1 MMMQNPYQQE
11 IKKIKRRIWWS
22 SAIALVLC
30 LVVLFFSFPVTYEI
44 MGVSYLDADPALPW
58 PISLLLILLILFV
71 QLIVLAVA
79 ISPSETS
86 LTVECN
92 PEKYLALNQEIGNKA
107 QKTNALAVGSFYMGN
122 YQTSAQYAA
131 MLAKSSN
138 KHGVAAAYFT
148 LACNCFFLKDAAG
161 FANATTI
168 FRQMTP
174 TVSAKPKF
182 AALYQKRGMALTFME
197 ALQNGNKEVL
207 QSYQTLTPWV
217 ANKPTEG
224 FIHYL
229 QALCALALEE
239 TDQAKY
245 HFLWVK
251 NECPKLCLATYA
263 ATHLER
269 LTTKE

>member
-1 MMMQNPYQQE
+1 
-11 IKKIKRRIWWS
+11 
-22 SAIALVLC
+22 
-30 LVVLFFSFPVTYEI
+30 
-44 MGVSYLDADPALPW
+44 
-58 PISLLLILLILFV
+58 
-71 QLIVLAVA
+71 
-79 ISPSETS
+79 
-86 LTVECN
+86 
-92 PEKYLALNQEIGNKA
+92 
-107 QKTNALAVGSFYMGN
+107 
-122 YQTSAQYAA
+122 
-131 MLAKSSN
+131 
-138 KHGVAAAYFT
+138 
-148 LACNCFFLKDAAG
+148 
-161 FANATTI
+161 
-168 FRQMTP
+168 
-174 TVSAKPKF
+174 
-182 AALYQKRGMALTFME
+182 ME
-197 ALQNGNKEVL
+197 ALQNGNKDVL